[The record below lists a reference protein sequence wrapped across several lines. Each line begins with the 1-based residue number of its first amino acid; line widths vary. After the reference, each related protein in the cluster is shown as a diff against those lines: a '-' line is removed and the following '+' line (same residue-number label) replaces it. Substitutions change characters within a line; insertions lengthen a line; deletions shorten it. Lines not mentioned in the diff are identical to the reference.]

1 MRLHALGP
9 WMISGPRMIER
20 ILGRTVQGDEIATEE
35 FLTILLERI
44 QMTVLAQASIFTVK
58 HIANMVDRLVSVP
71 VTRGTFSVAQ
81 SHQPHQ
87 EDDTLP
93 MSTLHRQTALLTS
106 LNERMIAEVGH
117 LKKTYRGHQCGSRM
131 NVARSERRRMF
142 RGLHDEGVCWCRAA
156 WGYNARKYVNGCSQS
171 GKWPRGSL
179 VACTELPLISSCLLT
194 IIQNPVS
201 RLIYLIDTSAE
212 ISVMPPC
219 PKDRSHAPDDVQL
232 QAAKGSSIQTFG

>member
-1 MRLHALGP
+1 
-9 WMISGPRMIER
+9 
-20 ILGRTVQGDEIATEE
+20 
-35 FLTILLERI
+35 
-44 QMTVLAQASIFTVK
+44 MTVLAQASIFTVK

-71 VTRGTFSVAQ
+71 VTRGAFSVAQ

-131 NVARSERRRMF
+131 NVARSESRRMF

-156 WGYNARKYVNGCSQS
+156 WGYNALNISTAVVKAGNG
-171 GKWPRGSL
+171 
-179 VACTELPLISSCLLT
+179 
-194 IIQNPVS
+194 
-201 RLIYLIDTSAE
+201 
-212 ISVMPPC
+212 
-219 PKDRSHAPDDVQL
+219 HA
-232 QAAKGSSIQTFG
+232 GR